1 MKNLIYH
8 CNLSRFTRA
17 KLRVGVM
24 TEGVVVNDGDLITLL
39 QQKTLLNCRESFHEY
54 KKLSK

>member
-1 MKNLIYH
+1 MIRGLNEEFGYH

-24 TEGVVVNDGDLITLL
+24 TEGVVVNDGDLITLP
-39 QQKTLLNCRESFHEY
+39 QQKTLELQRRFHEI
-54 KKLSK
+54 